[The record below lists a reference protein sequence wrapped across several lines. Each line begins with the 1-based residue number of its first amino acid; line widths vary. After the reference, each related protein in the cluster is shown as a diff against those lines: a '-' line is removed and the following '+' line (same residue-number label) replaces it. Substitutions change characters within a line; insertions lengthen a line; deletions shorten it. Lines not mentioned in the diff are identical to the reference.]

1 MKSVTLNGTAV
12 ELTNGAYTFTIT
24 EDSVFVVEFEKIP
37 AGNKILTVNCG
48 EGGTV
53 TPGTAS
59 YAEGTEVTLTVTP
72 DEGYQVKSVTLNGTA
87 VEFTNGAYTFT
98 ITEDS
103 VFAFEFEKIPAG
115 NKILTVNCG
124 EGGKVTPGTASYAE
138 GTEVTLTVTPDEGYQ
153 VKSVTLNGALVQLIN
168 GKYTFTITEN
178 STFEVTFR
186 KKTSS
191 GIGGGSS
198 SGGGSARPSAPSAPA
213 STETAPS
220 VNGKGMSWSEAA
232 DRISGAAPGEGLVID
247 LNGSTSI
254 PADVIKAISE
264 RGISVELT
272 VDSVK
277 SWMIDGAE
285 ISSGTGA
292 ADMTILPGNADKS
305 ALRGINGFDLKISG
319 TNVPADIKLSFKKD
333 YAGQFANVYKLNGG
347 ALEFKTSV
355 RIGEDGRAVISGMD
369 KTGEYV
375 VMACGFSDLPG
386 DVTND
391 GELNA
396 LDAAALL
403 KIIVGLEA
411 GENPLMA
418 DFNGDGEVN
427 ALDAAAILKKVVGLN

>member
-1 MKSVTLNGTAV
+1 M
-12 ELTNGAYTFTIT
+12 
-24 EDSVFVVEFEKIP
+24 
-37 AGNKILTVNCG
+37 
-48 EGGTV
+48 
-53 TPGTAS
+53 
-59 YAEGTEVTLTVTP
+59 
-72 DEGYQVKSVTLNGTA
+72 
-87 VEFTNGAYTFT
+87 
-98 ITEDS
+98 
-103 VFAFEFEKIPAG
+103 
-115 NKILTVNCG
+115 
-124 EGGKVTPGTASYAE
+124 
-138 GTEVTLTVTPDEGYQ
+138 TPDEGYQ

-168 GKYTFTITEN
+168 EKYTFTITEN

-232 DRISGAAPGEGLVID
+232 DRISGAASGEGLVID

-264 RGISVELT
+264 RDISVELT

-292 ADMTILPGNADKS
+292 ADMTILPGNVDKS

-427 ALDAAAILKKVVGLN
+427 AFDAAAILKKVVGLN